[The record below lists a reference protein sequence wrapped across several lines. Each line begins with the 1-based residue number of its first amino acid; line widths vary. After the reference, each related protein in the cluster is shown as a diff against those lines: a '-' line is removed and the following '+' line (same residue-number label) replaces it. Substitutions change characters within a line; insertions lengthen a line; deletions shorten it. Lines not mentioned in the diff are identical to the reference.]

1 MFNVKKYQIGYYY
14 DSFIGSASEIRIFS
28 KPAETNREG
37 VQNQE
42 DWPVG
47 NLNYF
52 WVASMYFHPLY
63 FYPRVRSLTA
73 LTRFC
78 PFLTTKGQLI
88 SKVVFGIFN
97 SSEKQTKTI

>member
-14 DSFIGSASEIRIFS
+14 DSFIGSSSEIRIFS

-52 WVASMYFHPLY
+52 LVASISDKGPYFNCIDQILPIIDH
-63 FYPRVRSLTA
+63 
-73 LTRFC
+73 
-78 PFLTTKGQLI
+78 
-88 SKVVFGIFN
+88 
-97 SSEKQTKTI
+97 

>member
-1 MFNVKKYQIGYYY
+1 MFNVKKYQTGYYC
-14 DSFIGSASEIRIFS
+14 DFFIGSSSEIRLFS

-52 WVASMYFHPLY
+52 LVASISDKGPYFNCIDQILPIIDH
-63 FYPRVRSLTA
+63 
-73 LTRFC
+73 
-78 PFLTTKGQLI
+78 
-88 SKVVFGIFN
+88 
-97 SSEKQTKTI
+97 